1 VLPTHGNQREDLSR
15 QPPGPGL
22 LSFIY
27 GVRTLGFLDYVGKL
41 WRQYGDVFQVRIGRR
56 TLVFAMHPD
65 AVEHVNVSHRQNYDK
80 RGSYDAVRSYLTG
93 EGLVASTGELWRRQR
108 KLMAPFYTPKGVQAY
123 AELMIRDG
131 ERLVSRW
138 QTLASQGTEVEI
150 AEEMTT
156 ITASIILKA
165 MFSTETMESIHQM
178 KDAVEAMI
186 TFVSAQLAGVGLP
199 AWLPTAKRR
208 RYDAARQLVHRS
220 ISTLIAK
227 RRSIDEAQWPDDLLS
242 RLMKARDD
250 ETGQAMSESLLRD
263 ESITTFFA
271 GHETTARTMTFAW
284 YALATNPQVTQRLHE
299 ELDRVLG
306 GRLPTADGLR
316 QLPYTLQ
323 VSQRGAAALPGGA
336 VLCARRP
343 CGGSARRLR
352 RAKGRGGDGVAVL
365 HPPPSAVLEPP
376 RGLRSRPLDARAG
389 VLATRL
395 RLPPVRRRSPHLHRQ
410 QLLAAR
416 DAPAAGDARPSLHP
430 PTARRLSAA
439 VDHARHPGNR
449 QRPTHGH
456 HGALKRMFSSLRGVP
471 VAPERVFQNERGDP
485 APPERV
491 FQNERGDPAPP
502 ERVFQNE
509 RGDPAPPERVFQNER
524 GDPAPP
530 ERVFQSLLWGVP
542 S

>member
-323 VSQRGAAALPGGA
+323 VIKEVLRLYPAAPFYVRDALAADQLGGFDVPAGAAVMVSPYYTH
-336 VLCARRP
+336 RHPQFWNRP
-343 CGGSARRLR
+343 EVFDPDRWTREQESSRHGYAYHPFAAGPRICIGNNFSLLETHLLLATLAQRFIPRLR
-352 RAKGRGGDGVAVL
+352 AGFQPQWTMQGTLGIAN
-365 HPPPSAVLEPP
+365 
-376 RGLRSRPLDARAG
+376 GLPM
-389 VLATRL
+389 VI
-395 RLPPVRRRSPHLHRQ
+395 
-410 QLLAAR
+410 
-416 DAPAAGDARPSLHP
+416 
-430 PTARRLSAA
+430 TAR
-439 VDHARHPGNR
+439 
-449 QRPTHGH
+449 
-456 HGALKRMFSSLRGVP
+456 
-471 VAPERVFQNERGDP
+471 
-485 APPERV
+485 
-491 FQNERGDPAPP
+491 
-502 ERVFQNE
+502 
-509 RGDPAPPERVFQNER
+509 
-524 GDPAPP
+524 
-530 ERVFQSLLWGVP
+530 
-542 S
+542 

>member
-1 VLPTHGNQREDLSR
+1 MLQTHGNQREGLRR
-15 QPPGPGL
+15 QAPGPGL
-22 LSFIY
+22 LRFIY
-27 GVRTLGFLDYVGKL
+27 GVRTLGFLDYVGTL

-93 EGLVASTGELWRRQR
+93 EGLVASTGDLWRRQR

-178 KDAVEAMI
+178 KDAVETMI

-323 VSQRGAAALPGGA
+323 VVKEVLRLYPAAPFYVRDALA
-336 VLCARRP
+336 ADHARRV
-343 CGGSARRLR
+343 R
-352 RAKGRGGDGVAVL
+352 RAGGRGGDGFAVL
-365 HPPPSAVLEPP
+365 HPPPSAALDAA
-376 RGLRSRPLDARAG
+376 RGVRSRPLDPRARVHAPQ
-389 VLATRL
+389 L
-395 RLPPVRRRSPHLHRQ
+395 RLPPVRRWPPHLHRQ
-410 QLLAAR
+410 QLLAPR
-416 DAPAAGDARPSLHP
+416 DAPAAGDARPALHP
-430 PTARRLSAA
+430 PAARRLPGALF
-439 VDHARHPGNR
+439 HARHPGHR
-449 QRPTHGH
+449 RRPTHGH
-456 HGALKRMFSSLRGVP
+456 HGALRAGVP
-471 VAPERVFQNERGDP
+471 VG
-485 APPERV
+485 
-491 FQNERGDPAPP
+491 
-502 ERVFQNE
+502 
-509 RGDPAPPERVFQNER
+509 
-524 GDPAPP
+524 
-530 ERVFQSLLWGVP
+530 
-542 S
+542 